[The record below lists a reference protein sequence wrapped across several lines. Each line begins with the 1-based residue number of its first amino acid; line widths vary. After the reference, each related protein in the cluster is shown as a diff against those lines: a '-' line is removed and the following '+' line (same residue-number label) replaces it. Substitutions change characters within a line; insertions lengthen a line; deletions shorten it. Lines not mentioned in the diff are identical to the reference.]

1 MTRAFISVPVPE
13 LIRTNLLELERTERG
28 ISWSSSEQWHITIQ
42 FFEKSNIEKLERLFL
57 QIEASKAVGTLGPR
71 VTRLDHRIL
80 MVPVGGLSGVADQV
94 RTTMAPQSSGDHLP
108 FVGHIT
114 LGRMKA
120 TENAQLEGAWV
131 EGVFQVDRL
140 LLIES
145 RIGPKGHTHTV
156 VATQPL
162 L

>member
-1 MTRAFISVPVPE
+1 MTRAFISVPLPE
-13 LIRTNLLELERTERG
+13 SIRSNLLELDRTERG
-28 ISWSSSEQWHITIQ
+28 ISWSSSKQWHITIQ
-42 FFEKSNIEKLERLFL
+42 FFEKVNIEKLERLFL

-71 VTRLDHRIL
+71 VSRLDHRIL
-80 MVPVGGLSGVADQV
+80 MVPVGGLAGVADQV
-94 RTTMAPQSSGDHLP
+94 RTTMALQSSGDQLP
-108 FVGHIT
+108 FVGHVT

-131 EGVFQVDRL
+131 EGVFQADRL

-145 RIGPKGHTHTV
+145 CIGSKGHTHTV
-156 VATQPL
+156 IATQPL